1 MIESKVFLY
10 SSLYA
15 VFNVFGAAIMK
26 NKLLTVKISGFRE
39 FLFFLIDPVIL
50 IALFAIFISM
60 FFSIKSLSI
69 ADFSSVIPVMTAINF
84 IITVTVGLVFFKD
97 IISTN
102 GYIGLFLIIAGIYMI
117 SKG

>member
-60 FFSIKSLSI
+60 FFSIKLQWKL
-69 ADFSSVIPVMTAINF
+69 
-84 IITVTVGLVFFKD
+84 GLIKSNIMRMYLD
-97 IISTN
+97 S
-102 GYIGLFLIIAGIYMI
+102 AR
-117 SKG
+117 